1 MIEHRNETND
11 LKITNDYG
19 GWMYVGK
26 SGFSLGAV
34 ANVKLSVDE
43 NSGMLYVAYQ
53 DISNNS
59 YITVQ
64 KYGDD
69 EIVIHIESGKIN
81 GFMSKRAIKMI
92 QNWRKLHKKELL
104 EDWKRAEEKKALSVI
119 KPLE

>member
-1 MIEHRNETND
+1 MPIISRFFGIIVYMFWKEHAPPH
-11 LKITNDYG
+11 
-19 GWMYVGK
+19 
-26 SGFSLGAV
+26 FHA
-34 ANVKLSVDE
+34 
-43 NSGMLYVAYQ
+43 
-53 DISNNS
+53 
-59 YITVQ
+59 

-104 EDWKRAEEKKALSVI
+104 EDWKRTEEKEALSAI